1 MNNEETKIME
11 IEDTEE
17 IVTNDESTALDTVND
32 SLAEI
37 PEDYELD
44 GSDDRSG
51 CGGLVAGLIGAAVV
65 GGIAYAATHR
75 DELKKRLTDAAAVR
89 AERKRLRDEAREH
102 MKIFKQEQRKARLR
116 RGDSMNDNVIEADF
130 ETDEEE

>member
-1 MNNEETKIME
+1 MNNEEMEIME

-44 GSDDRSG
+44 SSDNRSG
-51 CGGLVAGLIGAAVV
+51 CGGLVAGLIGAVVV
-65 GGIAYAATHR
+65 GGIAYAATHK
-75 DELKKRLTDAAAVR
+75 DELKSRLTDAAAIR
-89 AERKRLRDEAREH
+89 AERKRLRNEVREL
-102 MKIFKQEQRKARLR
+102 MKEFKREQKEARLR
-116 RGDSMNDNVIEADF
+116 RSDSMDDNVVEADF